1 MGNAY
6 RNSYKK
12 EDWQQ
17 AQFELLLKF
26 DRFCQSHNITYSLD
40 FGSMLGAIR
49 HRGYIP
55 WDNDVD
61 VCMLQSEYDKLLRV
75 VESGEIPEGCA
86 LIDRSLNP
94 DHQQAFGR
102 LVDTST
108 SCMLDRTAWISPING
123 LFVDIFA
130 LRPLPRG
137 ERAKRKAIRDFCAYD
152 EYLSIVKRRA
162 GNRTWSFKVRYAQL
176 LLREKLFGREKAV
189 AWIKGK
195 ADKALSEENP
205 EWLLIN
211 SGGWYDGFELRR
223 PEWVSEVVR
232 VPVSG
237 HMLPVFKGYLEILRV
252 DYGDGW
258 RNWPSGTLKFQPYV
272 ANLNI
277 PGEFIFKD
285 FSQTIDREEAVK
297 TLHRETRLGI
307 ADMFIRGF
315 YSPEAYRS
323 KGALSLARV
332 GSELNGKVDLS
343 TFPERH
349 AETGDALL
357 EDANK
362 VANAFQPFLSTQIS
376 ERYTYWN
383 AAIPLDADWLA
394 SALWS
399 LLFTREDYWTA
410 AKILK
415 INRADRKGRR
425 LLQNSKRLRE
435 VDRAIKLISDMHLSM
450 DEGNTESVASAL
462 AQIDALCP
470 ECHDR
475 RLGTIWLASRLNPSE
490 IEGDR
495 IQRDL
500 ALCREC
506 GEYLTYYATAL
517 ENLGRTGEAR
527 ALREEALE
535 KTHNGMVILE
545 INDKLNGGTR

>member
-108 SCMLDRTAWISPING
+108 SCMLERTAWISPTNG

-176 LLREKLFGREKAV
+176 LLREKLFGREKAI

-195 ADKALSEENP
+195 ADKALSVENP

-285 FSQTIDREEAVK
+285 YSLAIDREAAVR
-297 TLHRETRLGI
+297 TLHRETRLDI

-315 YSPEAYRS
+315 YSPEAYRA
-323 KGALSLARV
+323 KGVLSLSRV
-332 GSELNGKVDLS
+332 ETVLAGHVDLHA
-343 TFPERH
+343 FPSRH
-349 AETGDALL
+349 AETGDAIL
-357 EDANK
+357 EDAAK
-362 VANAFQPFLSTQIS
+362 VAHAFAPYLSTQTG

-383 AAIPLDADWLA
+383 AAIPLNASWLA
-394 SALWS
+394 SALWA
-399 LLFTREDYWTA
+399 LLFTQEDYWTA

-415 INRADRKGRR
+415 INHADRKGQKLIERSGEIA
-425 LLQNSKRLRE
+425 LAEQT
-435 VDRAIKLISDMHLSM
+435 IKLISDMHLNM
-450 DEGNTESVASAL
+450 DKGDVDSVSSLL
-462 AQIDALCP
+462 AQLDAICP

-475 RLGTIWLASRLNPSE
+475 RIGTIWLASRLNPSE

-495 IQRDL
+495 IQRDIS
-500 ALCREC
+500 LCHNC
-506 GEYLTYYATAL
+506 GEYLAYYATAL
-517 ENLGRTGEAR
+517 ENLGRFDEAR
-527 ALREEALE
+527 AMREDALE
-535 KTHNGMVILE
+535 KTRNGMVILE
-545 INDKLNGGTR
+545 INDKLSESA

>member
-26 DRFCQSHNITYSLD
+26 DRFCQDHDITYSLD

-61 VCMLQSEYDKLLRV
+61 VCLMQSEYDKLLHV
-75 VESGEIPEGCA
+75 VREGEIPEGCA

-102 LVDTST
+102 LVDTTT
-108 SCMLDRTAWISPING
+108 SCMLERTAWINPTNG

-130 LRPLPRG
+130 LRPLPTG
-137 ERAKRKAIRDFCAYD
+137 ERAKHKAIRDFCAYD

-176 LLREKLFGREKAV
+176 LLREKLFGRENATS
-189 AWIKGK
+189 WIKGK
-195 ADKALSEENP
+195 ADRALSEENP

-223 PEWVSEVVR
+223 PSWVSEVER
-232 VPVSG
+232 VPVNG

-258 RNWPSGTLKFQPYV
+258 RNWPDGALKFQPYV

-277 PGEFIFKD
+277 PGEFIFRD
-285 FSQTIDREEAVK
+285 YTQAIDRQKAVK

-315 YSPEAYRS
+315 YSPEAYRA
-323 KGALSLARV
+323 KGILSLTRIK
-332 GSELNGKVDLS
+332 SELDDQVDIVA
-343 TFPERH
+343 FPNRH
-349 AETGDALL
+349 AEAGDKIL
-357 EDANK
+357 EDARK
-362 VANAFQPFLSTQIS
+362 VAKAFESYLNVQTG

-383 AAIPLDADWLA
+383 AAIPLDASWLA
-394 SALWS
+394 SALWA
-399 LLFTREDYWTA
+399 LIIAREDYWTA

-415 INRADRKGRR
+415 INHADRKGRK
-425 LLQNSKRLRE
+425 LIKRSNE
-435 VDRAIKLISDMHLSM
+435 VKEAEQAIKLISDMHLNM
-450 DEGNTESVASAL
+450 DRGDDESVSL
-462 AQIDALCP
+462 ILSQLDALCP

-475 RLGTIWLASRLNPSE
+475 RIGTVWLASRRNPAE
-490 IEGDR
+490 IESER

-500 ALCREC
+500 SLCREC
-506 GEYLTYYATAL
+506 GEYLAYYATAL
-517 ENLGRTGEAR
+517 ENLGRTDEAR
-527 ALREEALE
+527 DLREEALG
-535 KTHNGMVILE
+535 KTRNGMVILE
-545 INDKLNGGTR
+545 IKDKLSENA